1 MASEGMAGTN
11 ELLASTNGIR
21 RDDRDKW
28 MISFG
33 YASEGM
39 TGTNNWLASANGIQ
53 RDNRDKRMISFG
65 QLHLKGWL
73 GQTID

>member
-1 MASEGMAGTN
+1 
-11 ELLASTNGIR
+11 
-21 RDDRDKW
+21 

-39 TGTNNWLASANGIQ
+39 TGMNNCLASANGIR
-53 RDNRDKRMISFG
+53 RDDRDKRMISFD
-65 QLHLKGWL
+65 QLHPKGCL

>member
-11 ELLASTNGIR
+11 EWLALAHGIR
-21 RDDRDKW
+21 RDGWDKR

-39 TGTNNWLASANGIQ
+39 TGTNNWLGSANGIR
-53 RDNRDKRMISFG
+53 RDDRDKLTISFG
-65 QLHLKGWL
+65 
-73 GQTID
+73 

>member
-1 MASEGMAGTN
+1 MASKGMAETKN
-11 ELLASTNGIR
+11 WLALANGIQ

-39 TGTNNWLASANGIQ
+39 TGTNNWLVSANGIQ
-53 RDNRDKRMISFG
+53 RDDRDKRMISFG
-65 QLHLKGWL
+65 
-73 GQTID
+73 